1 MENLLITPIEKEQI
15 PNLHFSIGKPQ
26 VKPNELKRIKN
37 LLYMGMLLGNSYR
50 QKVKIIFSSDEG
62 TQQVETTIWATTEN
76 NVVLKGGT
84 SLPISSIIDLKLY

>member
-15 PNLHFSIGKPQ
+15 PNLHFSDSKPIIRPVEQ
-26 VKPNELKRIKN
+26 KRIKS

-50 QKVKIIFSSDEG
+50 QKVKIIFESDEG
-62 TQQVETTIWATTEN
+62 TQLVETTIWATTEN

-84 SLPISSIIDLKLY
+84 SIPISSIKDLRLY

>member
-1 MENLLITPIEKEQI
+1 MENLLITSIEKEQI
-15 PNLHFSIGKPQ
+15 PKLHFSNSKPQ
-26 VKPNELKRIKN
+26 VKPIEQRRIKN

-50 QKVKIIFSSDEG
+50 QKVKIIFEVQEG

-84 SLPISSIIDLKLY
+84 SIPISSITDLKLY

>member
-15 PNLHFSIGKPQ
+15 PNLHFSKSKPDS
-26 VKPNELKRIKN
+26 KPIEQKRIKN

-50 QKVKIIFSSDEG
+50 QKVKIIFKSDEG
-62 TQQVETTIWATTEN
+62 IQQVETTIWATTEN

-84 SLPISSIIDLKLY
+84 SIPISSIVDLNLY